1 MANIARKV
9 MIREEELMSE
19 NTTFAIMYKML
30 FFSIVVVFVALL
42 FLNIYFRVKV
52 FKYYKYLIQN
62 RVDFSISHF
71 FSQEKMESEVLSR
84 YPEHRYEIEKFVGLI
99 RRSITMASILI
110 VVIILFGYLLLRF
123 R

>member
-1 MANIARKV
+1 
-9 MIREEELMSE
+9 
-19 NTTFAIMYKML
+19 MYNLL
-30 FFSIVVVFVALL
+30 FFLIIGIFVALL

-52 FKYYKYLIQN
+52 FKYYKYLVQN
-62 RVDFSISHF
+62 RIEFSMSHF
-71 FSQEKMESEVLSR
+71 FNEEKMQNEVFNR
-84 YPEHRYEIEKFVGLI
+84 YPEHRHEIEQFVGLI